1 MSAGGAVP
9 AGSGRNARLD
19 PFSLPVRYKANDA
32 FADQRERVVEVNHE
46 RVVMKRAVRGIAMKT
61 STLLSDF
68 LGVAIRIVPP
78 GDDFDGAVA
87 VMLEHRD
94 PGLSVPLFVATD
106 GAEISVEWQTWSR
119 VLGLPGL
126 VMDADGTLRDPL
138 GPLGH
143 VQGNV
148 KAPRKH
154 KRSAL
159 KYRRSAR
166 RLRRKSGVGRLDV
179 MSVYRGEREIIA
191 RN

>member
-1 MSAGGAVP
+1 MSAGGAIP

-78 GDDFDGAVA
+78 KDDFDGAVA

-94 PGLSVPLFVATD
+94 PGLSVPLFVAAD

-126 VMDADGTLRDPL
+126 VVNADGTLRDPL
-138 GPLGH
+138 GPLGR

-148 KAPRKH
+148 KAPRKRGRVIA
-154 KRSAL
+154 RS
-159 KYRRSAR
+159 RRSAR
-166 RLRRKSGVGRLDV
+166 RLRRKTGVRKLEAMTVHRD
-179 MSVYRGEREIIA
+179 EREIIA

>member
-9 AGSGRNARLD
+9 AGSGRSARLD
-19 PFSLPVRYKANDA
+19 PFSLPVRYKASDA
-32 FADQRERVVEVNHE
+32 FADQRERVVEVGHE

-68 LGVAIRIVPP
+68 RGVSIRIIPP
-78 GDDFDGAVA
+78 AEDFDGAVA

-94 PGLSVPLFVATD
+94 PGLSVPLYVAQD
-106 GAEISVEWQTWSR
+106 GSEVSVEWQTWSR

-138 GPLGH
+138 GPLGR

-148 KAPRKH
+148 KAGRKH
-154 KRSAL
+154 KRAAL
-159 KYRRSAR
+159 KYRRSTR
-166 RLRRKSGVGRLDV
+166 RLRRKTGLGPLGTMEIHRD
-179 MSVYRGEREIIA
+179 EREIIA